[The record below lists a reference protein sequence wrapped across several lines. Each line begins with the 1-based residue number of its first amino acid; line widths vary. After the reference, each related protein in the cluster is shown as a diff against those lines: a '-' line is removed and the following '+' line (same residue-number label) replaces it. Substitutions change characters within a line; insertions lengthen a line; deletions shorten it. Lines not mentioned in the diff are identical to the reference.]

1 MSLLKTQKT
10 VLIIKSLFKM
20 NWRSV
25 AFLVLVL
32 DLEILYWLVLLFLS
46 ISEFSLNGTDEGLSL
61 LALMLVLT
69 TVIQFL
75 MIFPCGVCAYNAFIK
90 LNSEFSKKLKII
102 RLAKL
107 IVILL
112 CNVSSAVLSVV

>member
-1 MSLLKTQKT
+1 MSLLKTKKT